1 MHPSDDQPR
10 DKDSR
15 FSARPRKEPSLSLAE
30 ERTRKT
36 LDGMRGLYC
45 EAQEIVEEGEES
57 FFAEDNLRTRRAATA
72 LIIHLADAAHRK
84 EIVAVHDLHPDIGW
98 SGLKKQRDFLGH
110 KYHDTDFAI
119 VWNTICIVFPRE
131 RELLGLG

>member
-1 MHPSDDQPR
+1 MHPSDDRPTDR
-10 DKDSR
+10 GSR

-36 LDGMRGLYC
+36 LDDMRGLYG

-84 EIVAVHDLHPDIGW
+84 EIVAIHDLHPGVDW

-110 KYHDTDFAI
+110 KYHDIDFAI
-119 VWNTICIVFPRE
+119 VWNTIYVVFPRE
-131 RELLGLG
+131 RKRLGLD